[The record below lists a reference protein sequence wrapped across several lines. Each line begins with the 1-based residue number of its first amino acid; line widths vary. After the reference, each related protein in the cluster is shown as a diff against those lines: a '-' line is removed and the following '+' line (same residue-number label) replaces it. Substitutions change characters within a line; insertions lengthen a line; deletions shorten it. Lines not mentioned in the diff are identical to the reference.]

1 MVINTTEIK
10 KHIGV
15 NADFDEKVL
24 QPHLDWAEES
34 YIPDLLG
41 VDLYNKLLAYI
52 DSNTSVDVEKRP
64 HYEKLKSKVIRV
76 IVHIA
81 AFDWMSVA
89 GVSITDIGLQRIE
102 GEMHGL
108 TRKSAYQY
116 QELNAKE
123 FFRKK
128 GFNSMDSVL
137 NYIVL
142 NITQFEEF
150 KTSETYQNISSDI
163 IPDIK
168 CFEKYYA
175 IGNSMLLFMKLKPF
189 LREASYFDLVPVI
202 GRDLFMRIKSDF
214 NTDDDII
221 ELLPEVR
228 CALANMAI
236 ARGIEALS
244 ISFTDDGA
252 RLIVKDSTNG
262 NFEKSGKTEVKPLA
276 AAAKKTAEEYL
287 GLLCQNIR
295 TNLDKYP
302 EYIDARITPIDN
314 TNRKFVSFY

>member
-10 KHIGV
+10 KHISV

-52 DSNTSVDVEKRP
+52 DSNTSVDVGKRP
-64 HYEKLKSKVIRV
+64 HYEKLKSKIIRV

-102 GEMHGL
+102 GEMQGL
-108 TRKSAYQY
+108 TKKSAYQY

-150 KTSETYQNISSDI
+150 KTSETYENISSDI

-175 IGNSMLLFMKLKPF
+175 IGNSMLLFMKLKPYI
-189 LREASYFDLVPVI
+189 RESAYFTLCPVI
-202 GRDLFMRIKSDF
+202 GKELFIRIKNDF
-214 NTDDDII
+214 NTDNDIK

-228 CALANMAI
+228 TVLANMAI
-236 ARGIEALS
+236 ARGIEATS
-244 ISFTDDGA
+244 INFLDDGA

-262 NFEKSGKTEVKPLA
+262 NFEKTNRPDLTAVIA
-276 AAAKKTAEEYL
+276 AAAKTADEYL
-287 GLLCQNIR
+287 GLLCQNISA
-295 TNLDKYP
+295 NLDKYP
-302 EYIDARITPIDN
+302 EYVDARITPIDN
-314 TNRKFVSFY
+314 TDRKFVSFY